1 MNSLKP
7 FKNQHTF
14 EERLTESN
22 RVINKY
28 PDRIPIVCQRS
39 QNATRDCPYIDKI
52 KYLVPRDLTM
62 GQFLYV
68 IRKRMSLPSEKAL
81 FVFVNNSI
89 PPTTQMVGDIYNRH
103 KDIDGFLYLHY
114 SYENT
119 FGYKNID

>member
-14 EERLTESN
+14 EERLAESN

-39 QNATRDCPYIDKI
+39 QNAARDCPYIDKI

-89 PPTTQMVGDIYNRH
+89 PPTTQMVGDIYNRY
-103 KDIDGFLYLHY
+103 KDIDGFLYLYY

-119 FGYKNID
+119 FGYKNY